1 MTKTPRPK
9 TRTSKSRDLGGDSP
23 SSPLPA
29 DPAKTFGEHLAEL
42 RFRFLSTVGFLV
54 VGTIVGYLVH
64 DILLD
69 ILVRPLDQ
77 TLFYS
82 SPAGGFD
89 FVLKLSFLFGFV
101 VTVPVIVYHVLRFV
115 EPVMPKQSPQKLL
128 GMLVASCAL
137 LIAGMLFAYFVS
149 LPAALYFLNAFTTD
163 EIQALISTTEYFSF
177 VTRYLLGF
185 GILFQLPLIMLVI
198 NSVQR
203 LSMRQLMSVQKW
215 VFLASFIVAAILTP
229 TPDLFNQMIMAVP
242 LILLY
247 QVSIGLV
254 WVVNGQEK

>member
-9 TRTSKSRDLGGDSP
+9 TRTSKSRDLGEVAP
-23 SSPLPA
+23 SPA

-42 RFRFLSTVGFLV
+42 RLRFLFSIGFLV
-54 VGTIVGYLVH
+54 VGTVVGYLLH
-64 DILLD
+64 QHILA
-69 ILVRPLDQ
+69 ILIRPLDQ

-101 VTVPVIVYHVLRFV
+101 VSVPVIVYQVLRFI
-115 EPVMPKQSPQKLL
+115 EPVLPAQSPKKMAAMLL
-128 GMLVASCAL
+128 ASCAL
-137 LIAGMLFAYFVS
+137 LIVGMLFAYFVS

-203 LSMRQLMSVQKW
+203 LSMRKLMSVQKW

-229 TPDLFNQMIMAVP
+229 TPDLFNQLIMAVP

-254 WVVNGQEK
+254 WAVNGRQRE